1 MKSYAIFYDIRGK
14 TMKLNLRLPVFA
26 AFILLTRA
34 CLSTPVPT
42 EPPISTV
49 SISPSATATAL
60 PAQLAGLKI
69 ACILNDNVWLWD
81 GAAPAR
87 QLTSDGDAAQ
97 VKISDD
103 GAVIVYQRGQSLWA
117 VNADG
122 TSPRLL
128 VDVVSYGIPIL
139 PELGAGL
146 TLFLGQFEFQPNT
159 HWVYFTTAWGGEKPI
174 IQSRDLHRVNADAPT
189 PQMLLDRD
197 GGTVTFSTD
206 GNLLALA
213 SLTSIKVVHADGR
226 GLVTALSY
234 PIISTMVD
242 YIPQVVWLSDGTG
255 FYTVI
260 PNDDGGKSK
269 YLFVSAGGNFSAQLA
284 EYNGLIP
291 PIISRDGLKVAYVDH
306 IADSFNLH
314 VIEASTTD
322 TIIASYE
329 GAPFLVP
336 WSWSPDSKLVT
347 FSNAHPM
354 LLLTAG
360 IGIPPSPLT
369 EAITPYSLRWV
380 SADHFIFFREGELLI
395 GQIENPNTI
404 HIASGFSN
412 QADTRYYDFTIS
424 SPP

>member
-1 MKSYAIFYDIRGK
+1 MKQKA
-14 TMKLNLRLPVFA
+14 LLLLA
-26 AFILLTRA
+26 AVLLTLA
-34 CLSTPVPT
+34 CLAAPQPTALPTSNSVATPDFV
-42 EPPISTV
+42 
-49 SISPSATATAL
+49 PSATPQATAL
-60 PAQLAGLKI
+60 PEPLGKLKI
-69 ACILNDNVWLWD
+69 AYILDGNVWLWD

-103 GAVIVYQRGQSLWA
+103 GAVIAYQRGQNLWA

-122 TSPRLL
+122 SSPRLL
-128 VDVVSYGIPIL
+128 VNVVSYGIPIL

-174 IQSRDLHRVNADAPT
+174 IQSRDLHRVNADVPS
-189 PQMLLDRD
+189 PQALLTND
-197 GGTVTFSTD
+197 GGTITFSTD
-206 GNLLALA
+206 GNLLALS
-213 SLTSIKVVHADGR
+213 SLTSIKVIHSDGS

-234 PIISTMVD
+234 PVIDIDFD
-242 YIPQVVWLSDGTG
+242 YRPQVVWLSNETG

-260 PNDDGGKSK
+260 PGSDDDGEKSK
-269 YLFVSAGGNFSAQLA
+269 YLFVSSEGNFSAQLA

-291 PIISRDGLKVAYVDH
+291 PIISPDGLKVAYVDH

-336 WSWSPDSKLVT
+336 WSWSPDSKLVI

-380 SADHFIFFREGELLI
+380 SADHYIFFREGELLI
-395 GQIENPNTI
+395 GEIEKPNTI